1 MKRILLCIMLISCS
15 IAISAQIQRL
25 FFGLTLGVSTK
36 NSVISYFKNNSIEYH
51 IDDEGTYMA
60 NNIKFAGYKWPE
72 VYFYFYKG
80 KLFKIMMGNSDEV
93 DNIQTLDLTRENLYN
108 TLKKKYGNYLED
120 DTETKTIFMDNKT
133 IIFLFYYY
141 SGSYRKEL
149 ILTYADKELMLSSIE
164 SDESEL

>member
-1 MKRILLCIMLISCS
+1 
-15 IAISAQIQRL
+15 
-25 FFGLTLGVSTK
+25 
-36 NSVISYFKNNSIEYH
+36 
-51 IDDEGTYMA
+51 MA

-72 VYFYFYKG
+72 VDFYFYKG

-120 DTETKTIFMDNKT
+120 DKETKTIFMDNKN

-141 SGSYRKEL
+141 TRSYRKEL

-164 SDESEL
+164 SEESEL